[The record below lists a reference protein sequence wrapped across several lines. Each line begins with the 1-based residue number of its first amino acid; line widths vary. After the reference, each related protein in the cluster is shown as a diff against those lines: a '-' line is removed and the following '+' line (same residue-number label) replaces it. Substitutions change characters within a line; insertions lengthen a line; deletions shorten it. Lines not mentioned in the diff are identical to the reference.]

1 VYVVAI
7 SNQKRTKTTT
17 LLHWLLSN
25 EAMLERNVQTVYYLL
40 YSSKILYSERVSK
53 MVIAEQCKNSL
64 ESKREF

>member
-1 VYVVAI
+1 MYVVAI

-25 EAMLERNVQTVYYLL
+25 EAMLERNVQTVYLL

>member
-25 EAMLERNVQTVYYLL
+25 EAMLERNVQTVYLL